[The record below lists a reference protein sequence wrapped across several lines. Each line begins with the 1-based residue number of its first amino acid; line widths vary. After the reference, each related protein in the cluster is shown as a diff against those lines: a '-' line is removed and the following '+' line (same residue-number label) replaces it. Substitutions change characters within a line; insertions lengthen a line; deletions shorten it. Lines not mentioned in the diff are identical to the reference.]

1 MFQKISPPR
10 LCAFAREYSG
20 RQDGASHLKFGSA
33 RRAAPTLGFS
43 IRGDLLHSR
52 VNLFHSAAVGILFE
66 GSAGNG
72 EWASVNP

>member
-1 MFQKISPPR
+1 MFQKFSPPR
-10 LCAFAREYSG
+10 LAPLRENIPVG
-20 RQDGASHLKFGSA
+20 RTVHSRLKFGSA